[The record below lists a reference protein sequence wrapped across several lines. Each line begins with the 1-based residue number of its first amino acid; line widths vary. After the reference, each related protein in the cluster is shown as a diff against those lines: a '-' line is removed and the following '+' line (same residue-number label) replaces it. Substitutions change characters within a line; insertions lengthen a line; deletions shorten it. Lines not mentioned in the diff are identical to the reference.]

1 MNRLT
6 NKVLAF
12 ALAFASFVGIF
23 FTSPSFAFGQGG
35 GYVENLTNDIVKTAT
50 VQQTKYQENTLQVT
64 FLNVAMGDC
73 TFIRYNDTQILIDSG
88 EQEANSDQGVLNA
101 QGIVNYVINNLGE
114 NDFVLDYVIV
124 THGDSD
130 HLGVMDKVLSN
141 FISTY
146 KVGTIIDFDSLYYE
160 AFYLA
165 KNQPAEYEK
174 HEEFFN
180 TKANLNS
187 PDINNQNNPIQESY
201 HSDKLSAYKKQRDN
215 LVKKHNTKYYC
226 VAERL
231 ANDVE
236 YTAIFEN
243 NQNAS
248 NINNANSEFRLGSDA
263 NAPILKIL
271 YNKNYFDLL
280 NSDAMAKEIQS
291 TYSDYAYYVNT
302 KSVCSLIKYGETKVL
317 LTGDLEESHGMKGE
331 SNLVNTYKE
340 IDEDLLKNVTLYKAA
355 HHGSNTSNTKELLRV
370 IRPKYIAISALA
382 NSQGDRAGSYWN
394 FPRQSVLNDFLSIT
408 DKIFIT
414 ARYDSNS
421 GVKYAYHGNITF
433 IMDDK
438 ENVTVDCSNK
448 DNSWEIYG
456 TDGELLPIHE
466 TKWFKQ
472 NRTVDLK
479 VFTFSG
485 YKSPDVAYL
494 GNCTLIKYLYYD
506 ILIDCGNDVNLSD
519 RLSANSTF
527 YLDKVKKEVLDGV
540 LEYVIVTTPMY
551 YSISQLIDKKNNI
564 TGEVI
569 SEGLS
574 QFKVNVL
581 ICNDNYDPSNDLENS
596 IYDLFQQEKK
606 QLANNNAKIY
616 NSYSPEISN
625 KNLQICKNLS
635 IKLLQIDNMWKFRLE
650 SGICSL
656 ITFYDKQLLLMS
668 DLTTVGEQML
678 LKKYKG
684 DFTNVVYFQ
693 PSYFGD
699 NKSSSNP
706 TRIKELKSIYKDDI
720 DKIETENTLLQII
733 RNKKEDMVIVLNSIN
748 TAPNNK
754 SNGEERLSRAVC
766 NRLLNCSKDFY
777 LTMYV
782 NNQNKYSQICGD
794 IVYTIQNSNGTLTP
808 FIQGA
813 VSTQPF
819 MDTDFYQ
826 YIKRK

>member
-12 ALAFASFVGIF
+12 ALAFVLFVGIF

-35 GYVENLTNDIVKTAT
+35 GYVENLTNDIVKTETA
-50 VQQTKYQENTLQVT
+50 QQTKYQENTLQVT

-88 EQEANSDQGVLNA
+88 EQEANSEQGVLNA
-101 QGIVNYVINNLGE
+101 QGIVNYVMNNLGE

-141 FISTY
+141 FTSTY

-421 GVKYAYHGNITF
+421 GVKYAYHGSITF

-485 YKSPDVAYL
+485 YKSPNVAYL

-506 ILIDCGNDVNLSD
+506 ILIDCGNYGTKGMGSLTT
-519 RLSANSTF
+519 TF
-527 YLDKVKKEVLDGV
+527 YLDKVKEEVIDNT
-540 LEYVIVTTPMY
+540 LEYVIVTSPLVQ
-551 YSISQLIDKKNNI
+551 SISQLGDM
-564 TGEVI
+564 GEKG
-569 SEGLS
+569 EGLS
-574 QFKVNVL
+574 SFEVDCLIDSGENIIPDGNMKGSRYSSYKDEKFDDEELGLVKEKTYYEAQDVQGKSIPITTNFSFTVL
-581 ICNDNYDPSNDLENS
+581 RNEYYGSVTDN
-596 IYDLFQQEKK
+596 EK
-606 QLANNNAKIY
+606 Y
-616 NSYSPEISN
+616 
-625 KNLQICKNLS
+625 
-635 IKLLQIDNMWKFRLE
+635 E
-650 SGICSL
+650 SFVSVIFD
-656 ITFYDKQLLLMS
+656 FYDKQLLFMGDVS
-668 DLTTVGEQML
+668 KKGEQ
-678 LKKYKG
+678 
-684 DFTNVVYFQ
+684 
-693 PSYFGD
+693 
-699 NKSSSNP
+699 
-706 TRIKELKSIYKDDI
+706 SI
-720 DKIETENTLLQII
+720 IE
-733 RNKKEDMVIVLNSIN
+733 
-748 TAPNNK
+748 NNK
-754 SNGEERLSRAVC
+754 SVFKNVVFFKPADFASNAASSIELLKIIKNNNLNTVINTIKGETIFDAELLNEQTY
-766 NRLLNCSKDFY
+766 NRLKGYSKEIYF
-777 LTMYV
+777 TMEYILDES
-782 NNQNKYSQICGD
+782 NEQYTYAEICGD
-794 IVYTIQNSNGTLTP
+794 ITFSINIANEQLTTN
-808 FIQGA
+808 
-813 VSTQPF
+813 VSCSA
-819 MDTDFYQ
+819 
-826 YIKRK
+826 K